1 MIENEFDRVA
11 DSINTQ
17 DDEAVLLRLI
27 EAEAAKGVGPYSQR
41 KKGLNNFAGL
51 LAGAGNL
58 FSFFTQAFAFAF
70 FLQGNLAPTLGGVWA
85 WVVGAV
91 LGALLSGLI
100 EFGKRMINNELF
112 YEVVFKRNWPF
123 GLLATALIL
132 GALSTSVSFYASLS
146 VPRAVRGEPVAAV
159 NRDSVVNRWD
169 SQINRLM
176 ERQKALDDP
185 EGQFWVFDATQGK
198 KLLKYELWG
207 EQAALPRKIDSLM
220 GLREQALGKADA
232 QNAAAKA
239 NGYAEQEQQGHAL
252 AYFSMF
258 LEICFIFA
266 MRYRK
271 QYLHK
276 SIQERGGLDK
286 FVKSSTLPQDEAL
299 ARAQAEADRVRA
311 QMAQMEREQQQ
322 QAEQQR
328 LAALEA
334 EKRRLAQEQAKIAAD
349 RQRAAEELAEAKLR
363 QQQADRQRLEAEKQ
377 ALEAER
383 KRLAQQE
390 LEKARKAPPAGR
402 KIGFEYKA
410 PTLPQGVEQEPPQT
424 KDPLLKAEGT
434 KNAPQGGEKR
444 PEIITKYIGAHVKTC
459 TCEECGEVVARK
471 RKNQRFCS
479 KECRRKWHKKNNK

>member
-1 MIENEFDRVA
+1 MIENQFDRVA
-11 DSINTQ
+11 DSINHQ
-17 DDEAVLLRLI
+17 DDEAVLLRQI

-41 KKGLNNFAGL
+41 KKGLNFFAGL

-58 FSFFTQAFAFAF
+58 FSFLTQTFAFAF
-70 FLQGNLAPTLGGVWA
+70 FLQGNLAPTLGAVWA
-85 WVVGAV
+85 WLVGAL

-100 EFGKRMINNELF
+100 EFGKRMVNNDLF
-112 YEVVFKRNWPF
+112 YEVVFKRQWPF

-159 NRDSVVNRWD
+159 NRDSVVSRWD

-185 EGQFWVFDATQGK
+185 EGKYWVYDATQK
-198 KLLKYELWG
+198 ERMLKYELWD
-207 EQAALPRKIDSLM
+207 EQAALPNKIDSLI

-232 QNAAAKA
+232 QNEAAIA

-271 QYLHK
+271 QYLHRI
-276 SIQERGGLDK
+276 IQERGGLDK
-286 FVKSSTLPQDEAL
+286 FVKSSTLPQDEAI
-299 ARAQAEADRVRA
+299 ARAEAEVARVRA

-322 QAEQQR
+322 KAEQQR
-328 LAALEA
+328 LAAIE
-334 EKRRLAQEQAKIAAD
+334 
-349 RQRAAEELAEAKLR
+349 
-363 QQQADRQRLEAEKQ
+363 ADRQRLEAEKQ
-377 ALEAER
+377 ALEAKR

-390 LEKARKAPPAGR
+390 LEKREQARKAPAASR
-402 KIGFEYKA
+402 KIGFAYKA
-410 PTLPQGVEQEPPQT
+410 PTPPQGVEQEPPET

-434 KNAPQGGEKR
+434 KSAPQGDEKR
-444 PEIITKYIGAHVKTC
+444 PEVVTRYVGADVKTC
-459 TCEECGEVVARK
+459 TCEQCGEVVARK
-471 RKNQRFCS
+471 RRNQRFCG
-479 KECRRKWHKKNNK
+479 KGCRRKWHKKNSK